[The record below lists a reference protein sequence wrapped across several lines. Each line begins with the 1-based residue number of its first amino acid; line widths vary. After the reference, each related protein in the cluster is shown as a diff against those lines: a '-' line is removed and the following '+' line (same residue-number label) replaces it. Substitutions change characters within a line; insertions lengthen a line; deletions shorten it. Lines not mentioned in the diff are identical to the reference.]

1 MGVVGILF
9 GVLLGLAFN
18 AWFSRVGFDYSQ
30 FSSLT
35 EYTALISGR
44 VYSTLGLEKIVM
56 RTVTVLVIATLAAFY
71 PAYEAAKREPA
82 EALHYV

>member
-1 MGVVGILF
+1 
-9 GVLLGLAFN
+9 
-18 AWFSRVGFDYSQ
+18 
-30 FSSLT
+30 
-35 EYTALISGR
+35 
-44 VYSTLGLEKIVM
+44 M